1 MGRRGPAP
9 QYAKREALERLLND
23 GLSLSEAARR
33 VGVNRKTAKR
43 WRNGRV
49 IRYPGGRAVHYP
61 PVINAPTVK
70 TYSTRYLGEG
80 ERVRLADLR
89 REGRTI
95 RSIATLMGR
104 APSTISRELRRGAD
118 SLGRYRPHE
127 AHQRALARRRLDRPS
142 RLARDRQLREWVE
155 SKLKRRWSPEQVSR
169 GLRQQFPHQPHRW
182 LCAETIYQ
190 AVYRPDLGGLSRE
203 LPGRILRHRRRY
215 RLRRRDAQHRRSA
228 PVTGMVSVHERPDTV
243 ADRREPGH
251 WEGDL
256 IKGSG
261 NKSAVAVL
269 VERVSRAVML
279 AKMPDASAASALQAF
294 TDKLQ
299 SLQEPLRQT
308 LTYDQGREMSRHA
321 ELTEATGVRVYFCDP
336 HSPWQRGTCENT
348 NGLLRQYLPKGTDL
362 SVYSQEELDAIAD
375 SLNTRPRQ
383 TLGWM
388 TPLQI
393 LAQVLANPRQTAA
406 VH

>member
-1 MGRRGPAP
+1 MAKQKYRQLQPIERMRIEIWKSENVSAQEMGRRLGRSASTITREVKRNTCQANDYQAHGAQWRHSCRRTAAKPKPKLHPDGVLWGVVCELLRWKWSP
-9 QYAKREALERLLND
+9 QEIA
-23 GLSLSEAARR
+23 
-33 VGVNRKTAKR
+33 
-43 WRNGRV
+43 
-49 IRYPGGRAVHYP
+49 
-61 PVINAPTVK
+61 
-70 TYSTRYLGEG
+70 
-80 ERVRLADLR
+80 
-89 REGRTI
+89 
-95 RSIATLMGR
+95 ATLKR
-104 APSTISRELRRGAD
+104 AYPQQSQ
-118 SLGRYRPHE
+118 H
-127 AHQRALARRRLDRPS
+127 H
-142 RLARDRQLREWVE
+142 
-155 SKLKRRWSPEQVSR
+155 VS
-169 GLRQQFPHQPHRW
+169 H
-182 LCAETIYQ
+182 ETIYSAIYAYPKGELRKELIACLRQ
-190 AVYRPDLGGLSRE
+190 NRTKRMPRSRGQDRR
-203 LPGRILRHRRRY
+203 GRI
-215 RLRRRDAQHRRSA
+215 AE
-228 PVTGMVSVHERPDTV
+228 MVSIHVRPPEVD
-243 ADRREPGH
+243 DRIMPGH